1 MISNR
6 DPDANYKSMPQ
17 SVPWYVGEAL
27 KHQVRTSLPGVVVEY
42 DAETMRARIQ
52 PATDLLMVDGSSL
65 PRAPILEVPVL
76 HPSGSEYIFH
86 VPLMPDDPVMLLFS
100 ARSLAN
106 FKETLEQGPLLYDN
120 IMAEEDCVCIPYPP
134 LELVPVMLTP
144 TGGAMP
150 VIGATIQTHDG
161 ITFFSLQPKF
171 LSVTIDDP
179 DTPMTTGMEI
189 QPEHILTKTVDEMTA
204 VTTRVEVEADHILVN
219 TINEASAI
227 IATGIDIQPEH
238 IIVNTFDDATAITT
252 GIEIQADH
260 ILVSTDDAANAYA
273 TGIDIQ
279 PEHIIVNADDETN
292 VDIQPAHVV
301 VTIDG
306 TTNVD
311 IQPADVTVTIDG
323 STSVRAQAGQVTITA
338 ANVTI
343 NGDTSIVGA
352 TTIMGNVDVTGNLAI
367 SGTVDG
373 VDVGS
378 HRHGGVRSGGSQTG
392 TPS

>member
-150 VIGATIQTHDG
+150 VIGATLQTHDG
-161 ITFFSLQPKF
+161 ITFVSLQPKF

-189 QPEHILTKTVDEMTA
+189 QPEHIIVHTV
-204 VTTRVEVEADHILVN
+204 
-219 TINEASAI
+219 
-227 IATGIDIQPEH
+227 
-238 IIVNTFDDATAITT
+238 DDATAITT
-252 GIEIQADH
+252 GMEIQPDH

-311 IQPADVTVTIDG
+311 IQPADVTVNING
-323 STSVRAQAGQVTITA
+323 IKIVRAQAGQVTITA
-338 ANVTI
+338 TNVTI
-343 NGDTSIVGA
+343 NGD
-352 TTIMGNVDVTGNLAI
+352 LAVRGDI
-367 SGTVDG
+367 TYTGTVRQ
-373 VDVGS
+373 V
-378 HRHGGVRSGGSQTG
+378 
-392 TPS
+392 PP